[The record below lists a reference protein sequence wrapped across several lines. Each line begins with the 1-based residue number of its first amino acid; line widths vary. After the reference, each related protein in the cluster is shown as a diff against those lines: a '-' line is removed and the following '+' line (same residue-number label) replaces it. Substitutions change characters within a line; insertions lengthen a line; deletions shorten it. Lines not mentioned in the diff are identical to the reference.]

1 VRLTFRRPP
10 APMPPPQDPAAP
22 AVGEWMSSVGA
33 SVGGFLQRTAK
44 AAGEAAEELSKKV
57 EVARSE
63 REVVARAKV
72 LAPSHMELEDLKAEL
87 EEEFGEQR
95 LRDHDECVQH

>member
-1 VRLTFRRPP
+1 
-10 APMPPPQDPAAP
+10 
-22 AVGEWMSSVGA
+22 MSS
-33 SVGGFLQRTAK
+33 RNHNT
-44 AAGEAAEELSKKV
+44 
-57 EVARSE
+57 RSE